1 MIHFVPREK
10 LERGVVVASKFLVKY
25 FLAEDTEM
33 AIGKEK
39 ATVDEMLP
47 PPGLEDV
54 GGGDIKAIG
63 QAIANTLQTL
73 FLPDDKFLDMGC
85 GIGRVA
91 IPLTQYLS
99 KDGSYE
105 GFDVM
110 QSAIQHCIDKIA
122 PSYQNFHFTHSDVF
136 NKRYNPNGK
145 IKANEYRFPYDDN
158 SFDFASATSL
168 FTHLMT
174 DAATQY
180 LTEAARVIKPGG
192 RFFATY
198 FLLDGVASAHMDA
211 KKSSIYFPYQVD
223 ASCWI
228 HSQEEPEGA
237 VCYEEA
243 FMRRI
248 YGDAGL
254 EIQGE
259 IGWGTW
265 SGRIRVGGYQDHII
279 AIKR

>member
-1 MIHFVPREK
+1 MVMGAR
-10 LERGVVVASKFLVKY
+10 
-25 FLAEDTEM
+25 
-33 AIGKEK
+33 K

-73 FLPDDKFLDMGC
+73 FRPDERFLDMGC

-99 KDGSYE
+99 QEGCYE

-110 QSAIQHCIDKIA
+110 PSAIQHCTEKIT
-122 PSYQNFHFTHSDVF
+122 PSYPNFRFTHSDVF
-136 NKRYNPNGK
+136 NKRYNPTGRLT
-145 IKANEYRFPYDDN
+145 ASEYRFPYEDA

-174 DAATQY
+174 DAAVRY
-180 LTEAARVIKPGG
+180 LVEAARVLKPGG
-192 RFFATY
+192 KIFATY
-198 FLLDGVASAHMDA
+198 FLLDNEARAHLDA

-223 ASCWI
+223 ASCWV
-228 HSQEEPEGA
+228 HSQDEPEGA
-237 VCYEEA
+237 VCYDEA
-243 FMRRI
+243 FMRRV
-248 YGDAGL
+248 YRDAGL

-265 SGRIRVGGYQDHII
+265 SGRTRVGGYQDHII